1 MYEIIYLCMYE
12 CIYLYIM
19 NYIFDKYLYKC
30 IHVSK
35 KVFIYESLIEFMYEY
50 VYLTRNVYVIVFIN
64 QCIDMYEF

>member
-1 MYEIIYLCMYE
+1 
-12 CIYLYIM
+12 M

-35 KVFIYESLIEFMYEY
+35 KVFMYESLIEFIHEY